1 MGATVVVTELE
12 SYSINESW
20 ENEMAEE
27 QKRRD
32 QEALEDQI
40 SAEDEE
46 IELPDLKTY

>member
-12 SYSINESW
+12 PYTLDESY

-32 QEALEDQI
+32 QEALEDQMI
-40 SAEDEE
+40 AEDEE
-46 IELPDLKTY
+46 VELPDLKTY

>member
-12 SYSINESW
+12 PYSINESW
-20 ENEMAEE
+20 ENEQAEE

-46 IELPDLKTY
+46 VELPDINPY